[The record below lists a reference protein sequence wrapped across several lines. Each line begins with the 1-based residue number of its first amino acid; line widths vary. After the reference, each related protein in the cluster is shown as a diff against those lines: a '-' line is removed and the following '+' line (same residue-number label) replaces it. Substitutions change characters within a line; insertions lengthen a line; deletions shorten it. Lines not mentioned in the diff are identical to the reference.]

1 MDDQEQPDLSV
12 VSTNIFCKC
21 LSYKK
26 INNLL
31 SEVVNSCMYRSQ
43 GFGVAENIWCKSLTD
58 IYSLYLSF

>member
-1 MDDQEQPDLSV
+1 MDDQEQPDVSV

-31 SEVVNSCMYRSQ
+31 SEVVNSCMYPKGLALQRTS
-43 GFGVAENIWCKSLTD
+43 GVNP
-58 IYSLYLSF
+58 